1 MAEQDFHS
9 NAIGEVYAQALINE
23 AQKQGILADVTE
35 DVRGIAELLRT
46 NAGFAGY
53 VQALTIDDNER
64 VASLEKIFDGRVNPL
79 MLSLLRSLARRE
91 RLMFLRTVVQQ
102 FEVILKKMSGVQE
115 VEVTSAAEL
124 RPEVLA
130 RLKEAVGRATG
141 KTAELKTRIDP
152 ALIGGMTLR
161 IEDTLIDGS
170 VETQLE
176 KIRQQMTAGGL
187 ARLQK
192 NPAAALG

>member
-9 NAIGEVYAQALINE
+9 DAIGEVYAQALINE

-46 NAGFAGY
+46 NADFAGY
-53 VQALTIDDNER
+53 VQALTIDDDQR
-64 VASLEKIFDGRVNPL
+64 VASLGKIFDGRVNPL

-130 RLKEAVGRATG
+130 RLKDAVGRATG

-187 ARLQK
+187 SRLQK